1 MSVFA
6 NALSQLKTAALVA
19 KLPID
24 LIERLKY
31 PERILQFSM
40 PIQMDNGQTKVFEG
54 YRVQY
59 SSARGPYK
67 GGIRFHPKT
76 NLDEVKALSFWMTI
90 KCAVVGIPL
99 GGGKGGI
106 TVDPKKLSKSEL
118 ERLSRS
124 FIRNLKAWVGP
135 EQDVMAPD
143 VNTNPEIM
151 GWMADEYSKIIGK
164 LQPGVVTGKPL
175 AFGGSEG
182 RTPATAQGG
191 MYVLIETLKKLKLEP
206 KKITLAIQGMG
217 NVGGIMAELASQAGM
232 KVVAMSDSTSALY
245 NPTGL
250 DVARVM
256 KYKKEVGSLKNFPE
270 AKNITNNQLLELPVT
285 VLVPAALENQIAKNN
300 VGRVKAKVVLELA
313 NGPTTPEADAKLFK
327 KGIILVPDVL
337 ANAGGVTVSYFELVQ
352 NLQQYYWPEKEVL
365 DKLKPIMVTSFIK
378 VWEVAQQH
386 KIDLRTAAYV
396 VALQRI
402 NQASQTKGNF

>member
-1 MSVFA
+1 MSVFS
-6 NALSQLKTAALVA
+6 NALSQLKTASLIAG
-19 KLPID
+19 LPAD

-40 PIQMDNGQTKVFEG
+40 PIVMDDGQIKFFEG

-76 NLDEVKALSFWMTI
+76 NLDEVKALSFWMSI

-99 GGGKGGI
+99 GGSKGGI
-106 TVDPKKLSKSEL
+106 TVDPKRLSKAEL
-118 ERLSRS
+118 ERLSRAY
-124 FIRNLKAWVGP
+124 IRSVAPWVGP
-135 EQDVMAPD
+135 EQDIMAPD

-151 GWMADEYSKIIGK
+151 GWMADEYSKIVGK
-164 LQPGVVTGKPL
+164 IQPGVVTGKPL

-191 MYVLIETLKKLKLEP
+191 MYVLEEVLKKLKLDP

-217 NVGGIMAELASQAGM
+217 NVGGIMAELASQTGM
-232 KVVAMSDSTSALY
+232 KVVAMSDSVSGIY
-245 NPTGL
+245 NPAGL
-250 DVARVM
+250 NVSQVM
-256 KYKKEVGSLKNFPE
+256 TYKKTNGTLKGFGE
-270 AKNITNNQLLELPVT
+270 AKAITNNQLLELPVT
-285 VLVPAALENQIAKNN
+285 VLVPAALENQITKNN
-300 VGRVKAKVVLELA
+300 AGRVKAVVVLELA
-313 NGPTTPEADAKLFK
+313 NGPTTPEADVKMFK

-352 NLQQYYWPEKEVL
+352 NLQQYYWTEKEVL
-365 DKLKPIMVTSFIK
+365 EKLKPIMVRSFSE
-378 VWEVAQQH
+378 VWH
-386 KIDLRTAAYV
+386 KAVEHKTDLRTASYAL
-396 VALQRI
+396 ALQRI
-402 NQASQTKGNF
+402 NNAQKTKGKF